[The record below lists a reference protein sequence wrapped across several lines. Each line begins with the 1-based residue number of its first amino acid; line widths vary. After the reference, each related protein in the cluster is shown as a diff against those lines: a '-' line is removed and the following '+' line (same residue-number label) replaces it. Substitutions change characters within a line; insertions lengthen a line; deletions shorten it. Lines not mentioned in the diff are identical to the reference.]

1 MGLKS
6 LVSFICWRGGGLFT
20 SANNTGYVH
29 QILLSRVLQRR
40 AEAEDIGEGRSL
52 GRPHGIL
59 HSYILGEIAKNSF
72 TALPGKRGHSGL
84 TSSRLCVQTRE
95 DLVRSFIVMVQT
107 RSC

>member
-1 MGLKS
+1 MSHLQNSG
-6 LVSFICWRGGGLFT
+6 
-20 SANNTGYVH
+20 NVH
-29 QILLSRVLQRR
+29 QILSSILQVLERR
-40 AEAEDIGEGRSL
+40 AEAEDIGEGLSL
-52 GRPHGIL
+52 GRPHGVL

>member
-40 AEAEDIGEGRSL
+40 AEAEDVRKARLS
-52 GRPHGIL
+52 
-59 HSYILGEIAKNSF
+59 
-72 TALPGKRGHSGL
+72 PGKAPRGPA
-84 TSSRLCVQTRE
+84 RLQ
-95 DLVRSFIVMVQT
+95 
-107 RSC
+107 